1 MKIRKS
7 FVTNSSSSCYVCHFC
22 GVSESGWDINI
33 KEAGMYMCENEHVL
47 CKEHYGKISEEKIYD
62 YYRKCLIDEIYKCY
76 IADNDLI
83 NDTKEINRRIS
94 TTTNFFKM
102 LKEMEK
108 SYCGAQDSD
117 DCVEEYDNVK
127 EFVEENFEFS
137 YSVPSIFCPVC
148 NFEKIL
154 DYEGFQ
160 YLLKITGH
168 TEKTLLEKIKKEFN
182 SHDEFIKFIKF
193 NRKT

>member
-7 FVTNSSSSCYVCHFC
+7 FVTNSSSSCYVCRFC
-22 GVSESGWDINI
+22 GASEGGWDIDI
-33 KEAGMYMCENEHVL
+33 KEAGMYMCENGHVL
-47 CKEHYGKISEEKIYD
+47 CREHYRKIPEKEIYN
-62 YYRKCLIDEIYKCY
+62 YYRKYLIDKIYKCY

-83 NDTKEINRRIS
+83 NDTKEIERRIF
-94 TTTNFFKM
+94 TTINLFKM
-102 LKEMEK
+102 LKEMK
-108 SYCGAQDSD
+108 KLYCGAQDSD
-117 DCVEEYDNVK
+117 DCVKKYNNLKD
-127 EFVEENFEFS
+127 FVEDNFEFS
-137 YSVPSIFCPVC
+137 YNVPSIFCPVC

-182 SHDEFIKFIKF
+182 SHDEFIKF
-193 NRKT
+193 NLKT